1 MSILY
6 RISNRIGDFDQI
18 PLDLSA
24 MTMQL
29 CELKFKIAEKEYPSI
44 LSKKGLDFDLQIVN
58 IETGQG
64 TTQFCAACV

>member
-6 RISNRIGDFDQI
+6 RISNRIGDFNQI
-18 PLDLSA
+18 PLDPSA

-29 CELKFKIAEKEYPSI
+29 YELKFKIAEKEYPSI

-58 IETGQG
+58 QETGQG
-64 TTQFCAACV
+64 RILF

>member
-29 CELKFKIAEKEYPSI
+29 CELKFKIAEKEYPRI

-58 IETGQG
+58 QETGQG
-64 TTQFCAACV
+64 RILF